1 MPCTTGKIFIQV
13 KITVSD
19 DVESR
24 ALLIVDHHRQSILKF
39 LAKADVEHAR
49 VERAPPHAYVEPAR
63 PGKRARNGTWKDQI
77 GGSGEHRLL
86 RAALYFCWT
95 SNRCARESIAR
106 AKYRDPARF
115 ECLDGL
121 QPPLL
126 RDRRRARAKC
136 ADSNL
141 AADGFPLQ
149 PIQHGAQDRSTERRI
164 EIEHGKIGRA

>member
-49 VERAPPHAYVEPAR
+49 VERAAPHAYVKPAR

-77 GGSGEHRLL
+77 GSSGEHRLL
-86 RAALYFCWT
+86 RRHYTSAGAA

-106 AKYRDPARF
+106 AKYRDPVRF
-115 ECLDGL
+115 EYLGGL

-126 RDRRRARAKC
+126 RD
-136 ADSNL
+136 
-141 AADGFPLQ
+141 
-149 PIQHGAQDRSTERRI
+149 
-164 EIEHGKIGRA
+164 